1 MYKGKYE
8 APKGSPKPRRPSPRR
23 RIEDVPFRDYDSPK
37 AAAAVEAVAA
47 AAAREAQQAAAAQN
61 AASAP
66 AAQNAASAPAPEK
79 AAVNAAVSAAPVL
92 DGKAASREEFLLSLQ
107 QEQPLFAEPE
117 TDASASPSDKLV
129 SMDTLS
135 LRRAGAAPAQG
146 AAQKQPQRAAQSA
159 PQRRSSAKNTNAKKA
174 KKKTTTGTKIFYG
187 IYFAVI
193 ILCFAL
199 LAGALRYLDTWLVG
213 YEKSQPKAQSQAVFD
228 ANFADPD
235 WGKLYDQAG
244 LEDTAYE
251 GKDAFVSYM
260 QALVGDGQLRYV
272 ATASGD
278 PESLSKYLV
287 KLDDTRIASFTL
299 SAKEG
304 KAGIKQWELSE
315 IDIPIKRQQSV
326 SVKVG
331 PGQTVYVNGVALTDA
346 HILRTTVTLAEE
358 YLPEGVFG
366 YSATEYYL
374 DGLLVAPQVT
384 VTDASGAQVALSYDA
399 AANCYSAPSV
409 KPEFTM
415 TDQQR
420 SAAIAAAKVLSEFRI
435 EVKDRTALSRH
446 FDKNSDYYKAT
457 VGQDT
462 WMQNNLLKSYTF
474 SDPVVSE
481 YYEYSEDLF
490 SVHVDMTLIVT
501 RTNGTIKEWDA
512 SGTFFFSKRSD
523 GSWIV
528 TDTNKIRLQQE
539 VTKVRLTYV
548 NDGQTLAYELVDA
561 TSVQLEPPQVAVPEG
576 KQFAGWYRE
585 AVDENGKTVLQL
597 AFQVDPTTG
606 LVYLGTGVELE
617 PMVLH
622 ARFEDAGGQ

>member
-8 APKGSPKPRRPSPRR
+8 APKGSPRPRRPSPRR
-23 RIEDVPFRDYDSPK
+23 RIEDVPFRDQDSLTAG
-37 AAAAVEAVAA
+37 AAIEAA
-47 AAAREAQQAAAAQN
+47 AAASAARQQADAAQN
-61 AASAP
+61 AP
-66 AAQNAASAPAPEK
+66 AVAVAPAPEM
-79 AAVNAAVSAAPVL
+79 AAPAAAPVL
-92 DGKAASREEFLLSLQ
+92 NSKAASREEFLRSLQ
-107 QEQPLFAEPE
+107 HAQEPQASPYAASAPRQA
-117 TDASASPSDKLV
+117 DAPASPSDKLV

-135 LRRAGAAPAQG
+135 LKRAAVSPAQAAP
-146 AAQKQPQRAAQSA
+146 QKQAQRAVQSA
-159 PQRRSSAKNTNAKKA
+159 PQRRTPAKAA
-174 KKKTTTGTKIFYG
+174 KKKKSTAGTKIFYG
-187 IYFAVI
+187 IYFAAI

-199 LAGALRYLDTWLVG
+199 LAGALSYLDGWLVR
-213 YEKSQPKAQSQAVFD
+213 YEKSQPKAQSQKVFD
-228 ANFADPD
+228 TYFADPD
-235 WGKLYDQAG
+235 WAALYDQAG

-260 QALVGDGQLRYV
+260 QQKVGSGELRYV

-278 PESLSKYLV
+278 PDKLSKYLV
-287 KLDDTRIASFTL
+287 KLDDERIASFTL
-299 SAKEG
+299 SADSSK
-304 KAGIKQWELSE
+304 KIKQWELSE

-331 PGQTVYVNGVALTDA
+331 PGQTAYVNGVALTDA

-358 YLPEGVFG
+358 YLPEGVYG
-366 YSATEYYL
+366 YSAAEYYL

-384 VTDASGAQVALSYDA
+384 VTDAAGAQVELSYDA
-399 AANCYSAPSV
+399 AANCYIAPSV

-435 EVKDRTALSRH
+435 EVKDRTALARH

-481 YYEYSEDLF
+481 YYEYSEDLY

-512 SGTFFFSKRSD
+512 SGTFFFTKRSD

-548 NDGQTLAYELVDA
+548 CEGETVAYELVDA
-561 TSVQLEPPQVAVPEG
+561 ASVQLEPPQVAVPEG

-585 AVDENGKTVLQL
+585 AVDENGKAVLQF
-597 AFQVDPTTG
+597 AFQTDPTTG